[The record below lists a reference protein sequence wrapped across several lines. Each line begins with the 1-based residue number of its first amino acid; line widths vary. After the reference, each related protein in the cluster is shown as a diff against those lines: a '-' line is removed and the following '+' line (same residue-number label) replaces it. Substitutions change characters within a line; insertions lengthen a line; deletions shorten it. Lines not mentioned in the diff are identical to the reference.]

1 MKQYSVTMIVEVFG
15 ISSQSINLI
24 IDANSRE
31 EAEDI
36 ARDNILSNISVY
48 ADIIKEIK

>member
-24 IDANSRE
+24 IDADSKE
-31 EAEDI
+31 QAEDI
-36 ARDNILSNISVY
+36 ARNNILSNISVY
-48 ADIIKEIK
+48 VDIIKEIE